1 MPSFNNQSEPL
12 TDEVEELISYRPHWI
27 VRKGNVF
34 FLLVALAVLMV
45 TWLIRY
51 PDIIRSSARLVAT
64 NPPKQ
69 VIARAQ
75 GKLAKLLVQ
84 DNDIAK
90 GGQHL
95 AYIESTADYHQVMAL
110 FHWLNKT
117 TQELGEGELT
127 LAMTEQL
134 PFFSG
139 LGELQSGY
147 QQFQDQLFATR
158 QTMASGY
165 FVKKQKALQQDL
177 QYLANLRSHSQQQ
190 QQLQKE
196 DRSLQE
202 QEYDAY
208 VQLAKE
214 KVIAPLELN
223 QYKSRLLGK
232 DQNLEQVEA
241 LITNNAMSGH
251 AKYKELL
258 DLQKQVTD
266 QQQQYRSSLLQLKSE
281 TEKWIQQYVLVAPD
295 SGRVLFAASLAE
307 NQLISN
313 GDPLFYI
320 QPGTS
325 GYYLELVAGQR
336 GFGKIKKGQQVIV
349 KIDGFPSEEF
359 GLLTATINYVSLI
372 PNRTDSF
379 ALKASLPNGLHTNYG
394 KEIFFNNS
402 LSAQADI
409 VTDERRL
416 IELFFDQL
424 RKIGER

>member
-1 MPSFNNQSEPL
+1 MPSLISQQETL
-12 TDEVEELISYRPHWI
+12 TDEVQELITYRPHWI

-34 FLLVALAVLMV
+34 FLVVLLGVLLV

-75 GKLAKLLVQ
+75 GKLAKLLVR
-84 DNDIAK
+84 DNDDAK
-90 GGQHL
+90 AGQHL
-95 AYIESTADYHQVMAL
+95 AYIESTADYRQVMAL
-110 FHWLNKT
+110 FGWLNKT
-117 TQELGEGELT
+117 THAVNEEELSI
-127 LAMTEQL
+127 AIKEQL
-134 PFFSG
+134 PFFSN
-139 LGELQSGY
+139 LGELQAGY

-158 QTMASGY
+158 QTIEAGY

-177 QYLANLRSHSQQQ
+177 QYLANLRSHTQQQ
-190 QQLQKE
+190 QQMQKE

-202 QEYDAY
+202 QEYQAY
-208 VQLAKE
+208 VKLAQD

-232 DQNLEQVEA
+232 DQNLEQAEA
-241 LITNNAMSGH
+241 QITNNSISGH
-251 AKYKELL
+251 ARYKELL

-266 QQQQYRSSLLQLKSE
+266 QQQQFRSSLLQLKSE

-295 SGRVLFAASLAE
+295 SGRVLFASSLAE

-313 GDPLFYI
+313 GEALFYI
-320 QPGTS
+320 QPGAS
-325 GYYLELVAGQR
+325 AYYLELVAGQR
-336 GFGKIKKGQQVIV
+336 GFGKIKKGQKVIV
-349 KIDGFPSEEF
+349 KVDGFPSEQF
-359 GLLTATINYVSLI
+359 GSLTASINYVSLI

-379 ALKASLPNGLHTNYG
+379 ALKATLPNGLRTNYG
-394 KEIFFNNS
+394 KTIFFNNS

-416 IELFFDQL
+416 IEMFFDQL
-424 RKIGER
+424 KRLWQR

>member
-1 MPSFNNQSEPL
+1 MPSLINHQEPL
-12 TDEVEELISYRPHWI
+12 TDEVQELITYQPHWI

-34 FLLVALAVLMV
+34 FLLVLLAVLLV

-75 GKLAKLLVQ
+75 GKLARLLVK
-84 DNDIAK
+84 DNDQAMP
-90 GGQHL
+90 GQHL
-95 AYIESTADYHQVMAL
+95 AYIESTADYQQVMTL
-110 FHWLNKT
+110 SRWLHKT
-117 TQELGEGELT
+117 TRVVNEQELSVAIREE
-127 LAMTEQL
+127 L
-134 PFFSG
+134 PFLSN
-139 LGELQSGY
+139 LGELQAGY

-158 QTMASGY
+158 QTIESGY

-177 QYLANLRSHSQQQ
+177 QYLANLRSHTQQQ
-190 QQLQKE
+190 QKMQKE

-208 VQLAKE
+208 VKLAQD

-232 DQNLEQVEA
+232 DQSLELVESQ
-241 LITNNAMSGH
+241 ITNNSISGH

-258 DLQKQVTD
+258 ELQKQVTD
-266 QQQQYRSSLLQLKSE
+266 QQQQFRSSLLQLKSE

-295 SGRVLFAASLAE
+295 SGHVLFASSLAE
-307 NQLISN
+307 NQLVAT
-313 GDPLFYI
+313 GDALFYI

-325 GYYLELVAGQR
+325 AYYLELVAGQR
-336 GFGKIKKGQQVIV
+336 GFGKIKKGQKVIV
-349 KIDGFPSEEF
+349 KVDGFPSEQF
-359 GLLTATINYVSLI
+359 GSLTASINYVSLI

-379 ALKASLPNGLHTNYG
+379 ILKATLPNGLQTNYG
-394 KEIFFNNS
+394 KTIFFNNG

-416 IELFFDQL
+416 IEMFFDQL
-424 RKIGER
+424 KKLWER